1 MNDGQTNNPT
11 GVPPKL
17 VNPDGTTN
25 WKVVFEDPDQ
35 GILAAVSSVR
45 SINQLR
51 TVMANVALLLFK
63 RKRDAEPRAEFT
75 SMINRALDAIGE
87 QGIEAAI
94 ARIIGILNTEKEMR
108 IEKAALHVKNK
119 ETSQS
124 VERRRKSTEEGFLA
138 RLFGNPVYVALGI
151 GCVLVLFLIGGLVFL
166 QLSSRTVEE
175 QAEQPAKQQQPSQA
189 EHESPKPPVT
199 PERTKKQTQMIAL
212 QPFQITIT
220 VNGSKKRMALVP
232 LIGIDEGEKITPICS
247 LAPRI
252 NESILF
258 RMRAAAEQGG
268 VIDRARTDEVSAR
281 VIADINARS
290 GSLKINT
297 LMIIDER
304 KLPSKIVATATKG
317 CERVTLDKL
326 P

>member
-1 MNDGQTNNPT
+1 MNDGQSKKPA
-11 GVPPKL
+11 GEPPRL

-35 GILAAVSSVR
+35 GILAAIASAR
-45 SINQLR
+45 SIDQLR

-75 SMINRALDAIGE
+75 SMINRALDAISD
-87 QGIEAAI
+87 QGIEVAI
-94 ARIIGILNTEKEMR
+94 SRITGILNVEMEMR

-119 ETSQS
+119 ESSQS
-124 VERRRKSTEEGFLA
+124 VERRRKSAEEGFMA
-138 RLFGNPVYVALGI
+138 RLFGNPVYLTLGI
-151 GCVLVLFLIGGLVFL
+151 GCALILFLVGGLVAMQF
-166 QLSSRTVEE
+166 SSRTTEK
-175 QAEQPAKQQQPSQA
+175 QAEQPAEQQQPKQV
-189 EHESPKPPVT
+189 EQQSPKPQVT

-220 VNGSKKRMALVP
+220 VNGSEKRMRMVP
-232 LIGIDEGEKITPICS
+232 LIGIDEGDKITPICS

-268 VIDRARTDEVSAR
+268 VIDRARADEVSAR

-290 GSLKINT
+290 GGQKINT
-297 LMIIDER
+297 MMIIGER
-304 KLPSKIVATATKG
+304 KLPSKIVATASRG
-317 CERVTLDKL
+317 CERVSLDQL